1 MAAGAGETE
10 HGRMN
15 TSRLTS
21 TVTRH
26 PWLVI
31 ALWLV
36 AAFALSTAGTL
47 KAADVTT
54 DDQATFLP
62 SKYESA
68 KALQFG
74 RDAFGEVKGAST
86 TTVLIKRGDGGKLTA
101 ADART
106 IASVTSGLSAW
117 KPDWRKIERPGGV
130 ADPNAKERAT
140 RVVSAAAGGVDPHG
154 LALVGLKFKGNS
166 SDPWVQAAFK
176 QLRADTRDRFAAHGM
191 TSGFTGGVAMITDI
205 TDASR
210 GLQRTGQL
218 LLFGAALLLTAVFFR
233 GVLAAVVPLLTVLV
247 VGGAASGVV
256 TLGAAALGLTLDT
269 STPQLI
275 TVVLVGV
282 GIDYFLF
289 LLFRFRERLRAGD
302 GRKDAARNAS
312 IRISPVIASAAFAVS
327 IAFATLALAQFGQLR
342 ALGPAIAVAVAVM
355 LLAGVTL
362 MPAVLAVTG
371 RGMFW
376 PSKSWQ
382 RAQREGFAHRLGAFV
397 ADHPGR
403 VVAAS
408 VAVLAT
414 LAVGALGVR
423 LNYDTGGPAKG
434 TESARVSDEITRALP
449 PGAADPQTIYVKSD
463 HALGQD
469 ELAPLLKRV
478 GQVRGVAQ
486 VGEPRLN
493 ADRHAAQLP
502 VVLRYATGTDEAIGV
517 AEPLRDA
524 AHAAAPRGTQAMV
537 AGSSA
542 IVADIGDSMQHDL
555 RLIFPLAAGLIL
567 LVLIVL
573 LRSIKAPLYLLA
585 AVALEF
591 VATLGATVWV
601 FQGAAG
607 EPGLMFTIPLVLF
620 LFVTALGTDYNML
633 ASARLREEL
642 ERGRSVRD
650 AVAAA
655 VRHTAPAI
663 GAAGAVLAASF
674 GTLVVETDQSSKQTG
689 FATAFGIMLAAFVV
703 STLLVPALTAL
714 VNRRREPATRPDPT
728 RPSAASSRG
737 RWRETAASRARP

>member
-1 MAAGAGETE
+1 MEKT
-10 HGRMN
+10 
-15 TSRLTS
+15 RLSS

-36 AAFALSTAGTL
+36 AAFVLSTAGAL

-74 RDAFGEVKGAST
+74 RDAFGEVKGTSS
-86 TTVLIKRGDGGKLTA
+86 TTVLVKRADDGKLTA

-106 IASVTSGLSAW
+106 IASVTDGLSAW
-117 KPDWRKIERPGGV
+117 KPDWRKVERPGGV
-130 ADPNAKERAT
+130 PDPNARERST
-140 RVVSAAAGGVDPHG
+140 RVVSATVGGLDPHG
-154 LALVGLKFKGNS
+154 FALVGLKFKGNS

-176 QLRADTRDRFAAHGM
+176 QLRTETRERFAAHGM
-191 TSGFTGGVAMITDI
+191 TSGYTGGVASITDS
-205 TDASR
+205 TDHAR
-210 GLQRTGQL
+210 GPQQTGQL
-218 LLFGAALLLTAVFFR
+218 LLFGAALLLTAIFFR
-233 GVLAAVVPLLTVLV
+233 GVLSAVVPLLMVLI

-256 TLGAAALGLTLDT
+256 TLGADALGLTLDT

-289 LLFRFRERLRAGD
+289 LMFRFRERLRAGD

-342 ALGPAIAVAVAVM
+342 ALGPAIAVAVVVM

-362 MPAVLAVTG
+362 MPAILAVTG
-371 RGMFW
+371 RAMFW
-376 PSKSWQ
+376 PSKSWK
-382 RAQREGFAHRLGAFV
+382 RAPREGFAARLGLFV

-403 VVAAS
+403 VVLAS
-408 VAVLAT
+408 IAVLAV
-414 LAVGALGVR
+414 LAFGALGVK
-423 LNYDTGGPAKG
+423 LNYDTDANPKG
-434 TESARVSDEITRALP
+434 TETARVAGEITRALP
-449 PGAADPQTIYVKSD
+449 PGAADPQTIYVRSD
-463 HALGQD
+463 HALGKG
-469 ELAPLLKRV
+469 ELAPFVARV
-478 GQVRGVAQ
+478 AKVHGVAQ

-493 ADRHAAQLP
+493 ADRRAAQVP
-502 VVLRYATGTDEAIGV
+502 VVLRYQTGTDEAINV
-517 AEPLRDA
+517 ARPLRDA

-542 IVADIGDSMQHDL
+542 IVTDIGDSMQHDL
-555 RLIFPLAAGLIL
+555 RLIFPVAAILIL
-567 LVLIVL
+567 LVLMAL
-573 LRSIKAPLYLLA
+573 LRSIKAPLYLMA

-591 VATLGATVWV
+591 VATLGATVLV

-607 EPGLMFTIPLVLF
+607 QPGLVFTIPLVLF

-633 ASARLREEL
+633 SSARLREEL
-642 ERGRSVRD
+642 ESGLPVRD
-650 AVAAA
+650 AVANA

-674 GTLVVETDQSSKQTG
+674 GTLVVETDQSSKQMG

-714 VNRRREPATRPDPT
+714 VSRRDPT
-728 RPSAASSRG
+728 RQSAASSRG
-737 RWRETAASRARP
+737 RWHGTAASHARP

>member
-1 MAAGAGETE
+1 MEKT
-10 HGRMN
+10 
-15 TSRLTS
+15 RLTS

-36 AAFALSTAGTL
+36 AAFALSGVATL

-54 DDQATFLP
+54 DDQTTFLP

-74 RDAFGEVKGAST
+74 RDAFGEVKGASS
-86 TTVLIKRGDGGKLTA
+86 TTVLVKRRDGAKLTA

-106 IASVTSGLSAW
+106 IASVSDGLSAW

-130 ADPNAKERAT
+130 ADPNARERAT
-140 RVVSAAAGGVDPHG
+140 RVVSAAVGGVDPHG
-154 LALVGLKFKGNS
+154 FALIGMKFKGNS

-176 QLRADTRDRFAAHGM
+176 QLRTETRDRFAAHGM
-191 TSGFTGGVAMITDI
+191 TSGFTGGVASITDI
-205 TDASR
+205 TDHAR
-210 GLQRTGQL
+210 GPQQTGQL
-218 LLFGAALLLTAVFFR
+218 LLFGAALLLTAIFFR
-233 GVLAAVVPLLTVLV
+233 GVLSAVVPLLTVLV

-256 TLGAAALGLTLDT
+256 TLGASALGLTLDT

-289 LLFRFRERLRAGD
+289 LMFRFRERLRAGD

-312 IRISPVIASAAFAVS
+312 IKISPVIASAAFAVS

-342 ALGPAIAVAVAVM
+342 ALGPAIAVAVVVM

-362 MPAVLAVTG
+362 MPAILAVTG
-371 RGMFW
+371 KAMFW
-376 PSKSWQ
+376 PSKSWK
-382 RAQREGFAHRLGAFV
+382 RAPREGFAYRLGLFV

-403 VVAAS
+403 VALAS
-408 VAVLAT
+408 VAVLVV
-414 LAVGALGVR
+414 LAFGALGVE
-423 LNYDTGGPAKG
+423 LNYDTDATPKG
-434 TESARVSDEITRALP
+434 TDTARVAEEITRALP

-463 HALGQD
+463 HALSKD
-469 ELAPLLKRV
+469 ELAPFMRRV
-478 GQVRGVAQ
+478 AQVHGVAQ

-493 ADRHAAQLP
+493 ADRHAARLP
-502 VVLRYATGTDEAIGV
+502 VVLRYKTGTDAAINV
-517 AEPLRDA
+517 AGPLRDA
-524 AHAAAPRGTQAMV
+524 AHAAAPQGTQALV

-555 RLIFPLAAGLIL
+555 RLIFPVAAVLIL
-567 LVLIVL
+567 LVLMAL
-573 LRSIKAPLYLLA
+573 LRSIKAPLYLMA
-585 AVALEF
+585 AVALEYA
-591 VATLGATVWV
+591 ATLGATVLV
-601 FQGAAG
+601 FQNAAG
-607 EPGLMFTIPLVLF
+607 EPGLMFTLPLVLF

-633 ASARLREEL
+633 SSARLREEL
-642 ERGRSVRD
+642 ASGRPVRD
-650 AVAAA
+650 AVASA

-674 GTLVVETDQSSKQTG
+674 GTLVVETDQSSKQMG
-689 FATAFGIMLAAFVV
+689 FATAFGIVLAAFVV

-714 VNRRREPATRPDPT
+714 VTRADPT
-728 RPSAASSRG
+728 RRRAASSRG
-737 RWRETAASRARP
+737 RWRETAASHARP